1 LGFEVVSTG
10 EAKADPQLLRQF
22 WRCLGEAGEVREVRI
37 PNARYG
43 GPARLFGTVSGYFDD
58 EDRFVAA
65 VADLTG
71 WDCEAVYVT
80 LNPVKRDLL
89 ARAENRLLNKA
100 KCTSSDADVIR
111 RANVLIDVDPRR
123 PSGVSATD
131 TERIAAVR
139 VRDQVAAFLL
149 DLWGIDPVYS
159 AMTGNGGGLVYRID
173 LPNDA
178 DSLALIAM
186 VLKALASQ
194 FDNAEVSIDQS
205 VANAA
210 RITKVIGTIAA
221 KGDDTPSL
229 DRRWRRAT
237 ADFPTH
243 PGVVTREQL
252 QMLAG
257 LSTSTGRSSTVV
269 EDIGDDDEVLG
280 RASNHGARAWTVSD
294 LLAEIDIVAREV
306 AKSYGMIYELDRC
319 LTSTE
324 HNDGAAIIEMSSGA
338 LVYRC
343 HHNSCADRSWAD
355 ARAALG
361 LPNRETAGVSA
372 SDHSGPAGRHA
383 KGAASR
389 PILTRV
395 SDVEPEEVKWLV
407 PGRIPLGKITI
418 LEGDPGLGKST
429 LLVDIAA
436 RMTTGSAMPGGA
448 DGDLAGPT
456 NVIIL
461 SAEDGA
467 GDTIRPR
474 LDAAGADLRRAYILE
489 AVESTSAQLSRADR
503 PAGLDRRPPD
513 LFDIDALRAAIVE
526 VGAKLVTIDPLMA
539 FLPSKVDSHRDQDV
553 RGVLARLKDLAE
565 ETGAALV
572 LVRHLNKSQSGSAIY
587 RGGGSIGIIGAAR
600 VGLLVAKDPD
610 DAQRRVLA
618 VTKNNLSKQM
628 PSLGFELVDAD
639 GGVARIHW
647 LGTSHYSADD
657 LVAPRSGEGEGS
669 AVDEAVE
676 VLKDILWHG
685 PVKVTLVKSKAR
697 EAGVADR
704 TLDRAKQKLRVRS
717 YKRGFADGG
726 HWVWELP
733 RQTSAGGIDLL
744 QDAS

>member
-1 LGFEVVSTG
+1 LGFNVGSTG

-22 WRCLGEAGEVREVRI
+22 WRSLGEPGEVREVRI

-58 EDRFVAA
+58 EDRFVTA
-65 VADLTG
+65 VTALTG
-71 WDCEAVYVT
+71 RDCEAVYVT

-89 ARAENRLLNKA
+89 ARAANRLVNSA
-100 KCTSSDADVIR
+100 KNTTTDADVICR
-111 RANVLIDVDPRR
+111 TKILIDIDPRR

-149 DLWGIDPVYS
+149 DLWGTHPVYS
-159 AMTGNGGGLVYRID
+159 AMTGNGGGLVYQID

-178 DSLALIAM
+178 DSLNLVTGM
-186 VLKALASQ
+186 LKALASQ
-194 FDNAEVSIDQS
+194 FDDSEVSIDQS

-237 ADFPTH
+237 ADFPTD
-243 PGVVTREQL
+243 PRVVTREQL

-257 LSTSTGRSSTVV
+257 LSPSIERRSERVAEV
-269 EDIGDDDEVLG
+269 GEDDDVLG
-280 RASNHGARAWTVSD
+280 RANNHGVRNWTVLD
-294 LLAEIDIVAREV
+294 LLAEHDLVAREV
-306 AKSYGMIYELDRC
+306 EKPYGTIYELDHC
-319 LTSTE
+319 LTSTD
-324 HNDGAAIIEMSSGA
+324 HADGAAIVELSSGA
-338 LVYRC
+338 LAYRC
-343 HHNSCADRSWAD
+343 HHNSCADRTWTD
-355 ARAALG
+355 ARSALG
-361 LPNRETAGVSA
+361 LPSREAAGVAA
-372 SDHSGPAGRHA
+372 SDHSGPTGRHA
-383 KGAASR
+383 QRAAAR

-436 RMTTGSAMPGGA
+436 RMTIGSAMP
-448 DGDLAGPT
+448 DGTYGDIASPT
-456 NVIIL
+456 NVIIV

-474 LDAAGADLRRAYILE
+474 LEVAGADLRRAYILE
-489 AVESTSAQLSRADR
+489 AVESTSAHPSRADH
-503 PAGLDRRPPD
+503 PVNPDRRPPN
-513 LFDIDALRAAIVE
+513 LFDIDALREAIVE
-526 VGAKLVTIDPLMA
+526 VGARLVTIDPLMA
-539 FLPSKVDSHRDQDV
+539 FLPAKVDSHKDQDV

-565 ETGAALV
+565 ETGAAIV
-572 LVRHLNKSQSGSAIY
+572 LVRHLNKNEGGSAVY

-600 VGLLVAKDPD
+600 VALLVAKDPD

-618 VTKNNLSKQM
+618 VTKNNLSKEM

-639 GGVARIHW
+639 GGVARVQW
-647 LGTSHYSADD
+647 LGTTRYSADD
-657 LVAPRSGEGEGS
+657 LVAPRSSEAETS

-685 PVKVTLVKSKAR
+685 PVPAAHAKRQALD
-697 EAGVADR
+697 AGISGR
-704 TLDRAKQKLRVRS
+704 TLDRAKKKLCVKVW
-717 YKRGFADGG
+717 KRGFAHGSR
-726 HWVWELP
+726 WVWELP
-733 RQTSAGGIDLL
+733 PQSSAVTVTLL